1 MLPLTLVRLL
11 LLQGP
16 DPAHLSAAS
25 GLVRVGPW
33 LYVVADDEL
42 GLGCFDLRRHEPGL
56 LRRLS
61 APEVQPLPVDA
72 AGRKAHK
79 PDTEA
84 LVRLPALPG
93 APHGALLALGS
104 GSRKNRQQGACW
116 ALERDGTLAG
126 LPRSVDLAPLY
137 APLHRHFGELNL
149 EGAFVQGDALVLLQR
164 GHRDAPLSASV
175 RFGGPALWAW
185 LGREGDAPSPERI
198 DEYALGALDGVPL
211 GFTDGVALPDGG
223 WLFTAAAE
231 DTGDAYLDGACAGS
245 AVGRVDATGQLVGC
259 LRLQPRCKVEGLAL
273 AADGDGRSLLMVTD
287 ADDRAQPARLMAT
300 RLPDGF

>member
-1 MLPLTLVRLL
+1 MLPLTLIRPL

-16 DPAHLSAAS
+16 GPAHLSAAS

-42 GLGCFDLRRHEPGL
+42 GLGCFDLRRNDPGL

-61 APEVQPLPVDA
+61 PPDVPPLPA
-72 AGRKAHK
+72 EPAGRKAHK

-104 GSRKNRQQGACW
+104 GSRTNRQQGACW
-116 ALERDGTLAG
+116 ALAQDGTLTG
-126 LPRSVDLAPLY
+126 LPRAIDLAPLY
-137 APLHRHFGELNL
+137 APLHLRFGELNI

-175 RFGGPALWAW
+175 RFGSAALWAW
-185 LGREGDAPSPERI
+185 LGGEGDAPSPQRI

-245 AVGRVDATGQLVGC
+245 VVGRVDAAGLLVGR

-273 AADGDGRSLLMVTD
+273 AADGDERSLLMVTD
-287 ADDRAQPARLMAT
+287 ADDRGQPAGLMAA
-300 RLPDGF
+300 RLPERF

>member
-1 MLPLTLVRLL
+1 MLPLTLIRPLM
-11 LLQGP
+11 LQCP

-25 GLVRVGPW
+25 GLVRIGPW

-42 GLGCFDLRRHEPGL
+42 GLGCFDLRRSDPGL

-61 APEVQPLPVDA
+61 APVVPPLPGMPA
-72 AGRKAHK
+72 ERKARK

-104 GSRKNRQQGACW
+104 GSRPNRQQGAFW
-116 ALERDGTLAG
+116 ALERDGQLAG
-126 LPRSVDLAPLY
+126 LPHAIDLAPLY
-137 APLHRHFGELNL
+137 APLHLRFGELNI
-149 EGAFVQGDALVLLQR
+149 EGAFVQDDAFVLLQR
-164 GHRDAPLSASV
+164 GHRGAAVSASI
-175 RFGGPALWAW
+175 RFDGPALWAW
-185 LGREGDAPSPERI
+185 LASRGDAPSLQRI

-211 GFTDGVALPDGG
+211 GFTDGVALPHGG

-245 AVGRVDATGQLVGC
+245 VVGRVDPAGVLVGC

-287 ADDRAQPARLMAT
+287 ADDRAEPARLMAA
-300 RLPDGF
+300 RLPDRF